1 MINTEENARV
11 IIELLRKNVK
21 RDGVEDLINYLL
33 NESDYFIAPAST
45 VYHLCEDGGLAQHSL
60 NVLGILMHLNET
72 MKAGVSNESIVL
84 CALMHDLCK
93 TNFYVPFMKNVKN
106 DDGQWVQ
113 KETYKVQDEFP
124 AGHSEKSL
132 FILMRYIKLTEE
144 EVLAINWHMGG
155 FDSRAKDAGCLRD
168 AFSKYPL
175 VPLLHTADLL
185 SCYLIEKNQ

>member
-93 TNFYVPFMKNVKN
+93 TNFYVPFMKNVKDAKILAKYMIKRN
-106 DDGQWVQ
+106 LQS
-113 KETYKVQDEFP
+113 
-124 AGHSEKSL
+124 AG
-132 FILMRYIKLTEE
+132 R
-144 EVLAINWHMGG
+144 V
-155 FDSRAKDAGCLRD
+155 SRR
-168 AFSKYPL
+168 S
-175 VPLLHTADLL
+175 
-185 SCYLIEKNQ
+185 

>member
-60 NVLGILMHLNET
+60 NVLGILMRLNET

-93 TNFYVPFMKNVKN
+93 TNFYVPFMKNVK
-106 DDGQWVQ
+106 DDNGQRVQ

-155 FDSRAKDAGCLRD
+155 FDSRAKDVGCLRD
-168 AFSKYPL
+168 AFSKYPW